1 MKIIGSKT
9 RKSVSGNSN
18 LSVLYSLNPHLLVTA
33 LVYYLL
39 ASKLP
44 SGQPTGNGLIAL
56 ILILFVYAFSV
67 LNDLFRPK
75 GLPDVFSKK
84 VLFKQNQ
91 VFLTRS
97 IVGTFVGAAIILFVY
112 HKDLWLF
119 AGIMV
124 ASTGAY
130 IYLFNFTFPDN
141 SYSTMRSFCASLLLM
156 TACFGLSWMSDEIG
170 RESKFA
176 FCLSFLV
183 IWQNGLLKKEYA
195 AISKKGS
202 NNLASKIIGTI
213 SLLIIVVAIS
223 GCYLSEYRFSQRFF
237 TILMMTGIA
246 QGTCLWQKETFSR
259 NQYIQTILRILP
271 ILPIAIL

>member
-1 MKIIGSKT
+1 MKTIAPKT
-9 RKSVSGNSN
+9 RKSISGNSN

-39 ASKLP
+39 SSKLP
-44 SGQPTGNGLIAL
+44 TGQPTGEGLIAL
-56 ILILFVYAFSV
+56 ILILSVYAFSV

-75 GLPDVFSKK
+75 GLPDIFGKK

-112 HKDLWLF
+112 HKDLWLL
-119 AGIMV
+119 AGVMM

-141 SYSTMRSFCASLLLM
+141 SYSTIRSLCASLLLM
-156 TACFGLSWMSDEIG
+156 AACFGLSWMTDQVG

-176 FCLSFLV
+176 FVLSFLV
-183 IWQNGLLKKEYA
+183 VWQNGLLKKEYA
-195 AISKKGS
+195 AVSKKG
-202 NNLASKIIGTI
+202 AIVY
-213 SLLIIVVAIS
+213 LLTLLVESACWLSWSV
-223 GCYLSEYRFSQRFF
+223 YLPVIYQNIDSPKDF
-237 TILMMTGIA
+237 L
-246 QGTCLWQKETFSR
+246 
-259 NQYIQTILRILP
+259 QYS
-271 ILPIAIL
+271 